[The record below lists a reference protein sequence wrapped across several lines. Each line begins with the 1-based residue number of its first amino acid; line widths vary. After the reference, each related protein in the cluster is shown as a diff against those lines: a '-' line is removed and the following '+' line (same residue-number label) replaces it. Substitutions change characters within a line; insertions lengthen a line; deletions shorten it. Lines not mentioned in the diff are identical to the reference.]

1 MLAFMNYESAK
12 EYYKLIKD
20 EYPDTSEEYAN
31 FYEYYKK
38 NWLSLENKDESKFEF
53 KLWSYNEKYCF
64 KGNKKKLIFE
74 GNLQ

>member
-38 NWLSLENKDESKFEF
+38 IGYL
-53 KLWSYNEKYCF
+53 
-64 KGNKKKLIFE
+64 
-74 GNLQ
+74 